1 MNIIAERQPKI
12 TDSLGYVH
20 YCGDVQFSS
29 KSALRILF
37 EKYRFVNDLPKQYLG
52 RFEDQVTE
60 FDRGDGV
67 MELFDIEDVYTDV
80 DDTED
85 DDLVPGKL
93 YTIRVTKWEK
103 DVKFVRY
110 INEPFYKWLTQ
121 KGFYMIFLQSDVDT
135 LTENQKKELHI
146 I

>member
-1 MNIIAERQPKI
+1 MNAIISKV
-12 TDSLGYVH
+12 TDNLGYAH

-37 EKYRFVNDLPKQYLG
+37 EKYRFLQDMPKRYIGCFHHQA
-52 RFEDQVTE
+52 TE

-67 MELFDIEDVYTDV
+67 MELFDPEDVYIDIDV
-80 DDTED
+80 DVDED
-85 DDLVPGKL
+85 DELIPGDL
-93 YTIRVTKWEK
+93 YTVRVTKWEK

-110 INEPFYKWLTQ
+110 VNEPFHKWLTE